1 MHFQISLS
9 FGELQAIRY
18 LLCVRDEKSSKQVVT
33 VAYLKKWQISQ
44 ETICV
49 VKVFKRDSNTGYYF
63 GEIAKFLR
71 APILKYI
78 CEPLLLYLQ
87 VFCINHS

>member
-9 FGELQAIRY
+9 FEELQAIRD
-18 LLCVRDEKSSKQVVT
+18 LLCVRDIAEKSSKQVVT

-78 CEPLLLYLQ
+78 CEPLLLYL
-87 VFCINHS
+87 

>member
-9 FGELQAIRY
+9 FGELQAIRD

-78 CEPLLLYLQ
+78 CEPLLLYLE